1 MEGKHL
7 SKCLTLLAWGVLQV
21 SFISQCSAVSLSA
34 QNKQPNI
41 VFFLTDDQDSELGGL
56 EPLSKAK
63 SWITEKGV
71 KFDNAFVTVPVC
83 CPSRSSI
90 LSGLYQPNSQVVNNS
105 LEGNCWGTEW
115 RETHEKK
122 TFATV
127 LKASGYTTYYAGKYL
142 NCYCNRECGGGAHDL
157 SVPPGWD
164 NWAGLCGNSK

>member
-1 MEGKHL
+1 MEAMHL
-7 SKCLTLLAWGVLQV
+7 SMCLILFTLGVLQV
-21 SFISQCSAVSLSA
+21 VFIRENSALSHGT

-63 SWITEKGV
+63 SWIAEKGV

-90 LSGLYQPNSQVVNNS
+90 LSGLYQPNSGVRNNS

-142 NCYCNRECGGGAHDL
+142 NCYCQSGSGGGAHDL

-164 NWAGLCGNSK
+164 HWAGLCGNSK

>member
-1 MEGKHL
+1 MEVL
-7 SKCLTLLAWGVLQV
+7 NTSMCLTLFTWAIIQITFVSPGLAL
-21 SFISQCSAVSLSA
+21 SISDG
-34 QNKQPNI
+34 NKQPNI
-41 VFFLTDDQDSELGGL
+41 VFFLTDDQDSELGGI

-63 SWITEKGV
+63 SWITDKGV
-71 KFDNAFVTVPVC
+71 SFENAFVTVPVC

-90 LSGLYQPNSQVVNNS
+90 LSGLYQPHSGVGNNS

-115 RETHEKK
+115 RETHERK

-127 LKASGYTTYYAGKYL
+127 LQASGYTTYYAGKYL

-164 NWAGLCGNSK
+164 HWAGLCGNSK